1 MSYLFSCFWTVT
13 LHMIAHCTLTWLF
26 MVKLKKSPF
35 FTPLFDESLIDIL
48 NKDQM
53 DIHILFYDIDS
64 AAISTKYL
72 DFCFVFCPNVNTL
85 SGEII
90 NSVKDLDAS
99 KMIMLD
105 MDGPNV
111 NWCVF
116 DKIIVEREKR
126 NHAPLFNVGSC
137 GLHSIHG
144 AFETGMISNQ

>member
-1 MSYLFSCFWTVT
+1 
-13 LHMIAHCTLTWLF
+13 
-26 MVKLKKSPF
+26 MVKLKESPF

-111 NWCVF
+111 N
-116 DKIIVEREKR
+116 
-126 NHAPLFNVGSC
+126 
-137 GLHSIHG
+137 
-144 AFETGMISNQ
+144 